1 MAARRVRFQFLRN
14 SILQIVFRRFPSR
27 YSSQGTAMTKL
38 KSLLVEKLFSFIKP
52 WFSYINCL
60 FHSTQ
65 VRTRAKVEQQQNRC

>member
-1 MAARRVRFQFLRN
+1 
-14 SILQIVFRRFPSR
+14 
-27 YSSQGTAMTKL
+27 MTKL